1 MIIYKMILRQW
12 ILQQQ
17 QCNSKGIKFEMKWAV
32 DLDPGWLPDNRKT
45 LQLCRESFYFLDG
58 FSPKLIKKTS
68 KKIKSIMSADL
79 SSLKT
84 EAQYNHRSYFGDDFY
99 NWSYPDHIWC
109 KWIGVRLLWETCRTH
124 FCAHQ
129 TFILTQWFGWKKS
142 TFTNTNR
149 SLMRRK
155 FISMQH
161 LSDRSGKNTV
171 KLRSHLQ
178 ADSPR

>member
-1 MIIYKMILRQW
+1 VVNAMIIYKMILRQW

-99 NWSYPDHIWC
+99 N
-109 KWIGVRLLWETCRTH
+109 
-124 FCAHQ
+124 
-129 TFILTQWFGWKKS
+129 
-142 TFTNTNR
+142 
-149 SLMRRK
+149 
-155 FISMQH
+155 
-161 LSDRSGKNTV
+161 
-171 KLRSHLQ
+171 
-178 ADSPR
+178 